1 MSCGLRPDG
10 NVALYR
16 PVAISF
22 APSKTP
28 GLGAAA
34 TIGDG
39 LAGAEGCGDAGAVV
53 GSGEGE
59 LDAAGDARVAVV
71 AVAAGDAEAALAAS
85 TGTWADA
92 KVPAFATVK
101 KFVASS

>member
-10 NVALYR
+10 SAALYR
-16 PVAISF
+16 PGAISF
-22 APSKTP
+22 ALSKTP
-28 GLGAAA
+28 GLGIAA
-34 TIGDG
+34 TIGDA
-39 LAGAEGCGDAGAVV
+39 LAGAEGCGEAGAVV

-59 LDAAGDARVAVV
+59 LDAAGDARDVLVAS
-71 AVAAGDAEAALAAS
+71 GDAEAALAAS

-101 KFVASS
+101 K

>member
-10 NVALYR
+10 SVALYR
-16 PVAISF
+16 PAAISF

-28 GLGAAA
+28 GVGIAA
-34 TIGDG
+34 TTGDG
-39 LAGAEGCGDAGAVV
+39 LAGADGCVDAGGAVV
-53 GSGEGE
+53 GSGEF
-59 LDAAGDARVAVV
+59 DAAGDARVAVV

>member
-10 NVALYR
+10 SVALYR
-16 PVAISF
+16 PAAISF

-28 GLGAAA
+28 GDGTAA

-39 LAGAEGCGDAGAVV
+39 LAGADGWGDARGAVV
-53 GSGEGE
+53 GSGA
-59 LDAAGDARVAVV
+59 LDAAADARVAVV
-71 AVAAGDAEAALAAS
+71 AVATGDAEAALAAS
-85 TGTWADA
+85 TWTWADA